1 MLRTGDLSYC
11 PPNGACQK
19 IAGGFQFPN
28 GLHLGSDG
36 LVYVPS
42 AAVGGITVFKPTADG
57 SATKIHYIDLK
68 YPIDNISEDTNGD
81 LFAASM
87 PKIMASVASFDDPL
101 NAPVPPATVWRVT
114 RLNREISDKYE
125 YSLSKVIEDRDGEV
139 LPGTTTAI
147 HDALT
152 GRLFLSGRV

>member
-1 MLRTGDLSYC
+1 M
-11 PPNGACQK
+11 
-19 IAGGFQFPN
+19 
-28 GLHLGSDG
+28 
-36 LVYVPS
+36 
-42 AAVGGITVFKPTADG
+42 GGITVFKPAADG
-57 SATKIHYIDLK
+57 SATKVHYIDLN

-87 PKIMASVASFDDPL
+87 PKIMASVASFEDPL
-101 NAPVPPATVWRVT
+101 HAPVPPATIWRVR
-114 RLNREISDKYE
+114 RLNREIPDKYD
-125 YSLSKVIEDRDGEV
+125 YLLSKVIEDRDGEV